1 MFKLLIE
8 CSKDID
14 TLSINF
20 SDGTSVVTSKDVTKN
35 TKEPAGYTE
44 SKPKEISKS
53 REPKELKERK
63 KLDTEDDYQIE
74 QEVVK
79 KPEIAEL
86 QRPAKVSDE
95 LQNLDL

>member
-20 SDGTSVVTSKDVTKN
+20 SDGTSVVTSKDVPI
-35 TKEPAGYTE
+35 EA
-44 SKPKEISKS
+44 KPKEISKHKEHK
-53 REPKELKERK
+53 EPKERK
-63 KLDTEDDYQIE
+63 KLDTYLESYLDAEDATEICK
-74 QEVVK
+74 EVVK
-79 KPEIAEL
+79 KPEISDL
-86 QRPAKVSDE
+86 NRPAKVSDE